1 MMKKMTMAL
10 NSVQFPFLPSS
21 RPRKA
26 MLQKRL
32 QERLK
37 TVRRLQL
44 AAKTEGNR
52 TLPTPIRP
60 APATEPGLTPKI
72 NTIMPTISPGR
83 TVTFSAQEAS
93 KATGRLSV
101 YHTKETTKTEI
112 GATEVLAGAPVA
124 VAITVISAGA
134 TSTEIIETIANMAA
148 NSSIMAMITI
158 IKEEGADIRTDE
170 TTSVSKV
177 AITKNST
184 KSKSIP
190 IQIIVCTI
198 RTILTSSVS
207 ALTKRRRVPSSSRFI
222 YFSQK
227 INATMKVNQLNWIK
241 ERKR

>member
-1 MMKKMTMAL
+1 M
-10 NSVQFPFLPSS
+10 
-21 RPRKA
+21 
-26 MLQKRL
+26 
-32 QERLK
+32 
-37 TVRRLQL
+37 
-44 AAKTEGNR
+44 
-52 TLPTPIRP
+52 
-60 APATEPGLTPKI
+60 
-72 NTIMPTISPGR
+72 
-83 TVTFSAQEAS
+83 
-93 KATGRLSV
+93 
-101 YHTKETTKTEI
+101 
-112 GATEVLAGAPVA
+112 A

-148 NSSIMAMITI
+148 NSSTMAMITI

-170 TTSVSKV
+170 TTSASKV

-207 ALTKRRRVPSSSRFI
+207 ALIKRRRVPLSSRFI

-227 INATMKVNQLNWIK
+227 INATMKANQLNWIK